1 MSFLKLK
8 DVYFEYSN
16 GFTAVEGVS
25 LDIEK
30 GEKIA
35 IVGQNGAGK
44 TTAVKMMNGLLK
56 PTKGQVIVN
65 GKDTKEHTTA
75 QISRMVG
82 YVFQNPDEQIF
93 NKDVYSEIIYTP
105 KYYKFEKEEIK
116 RRLRKALELTGIEE
130 YLDENPYNLPYS
142 LRKFVTIAAVIAME
156 PDIIILDEPTA
167 GQDVKGMEQLAYLI
181 SKLEEEGKTVIT
193 ITHDMEFVV
202 KNFHRVIVMTNKRV
216 IADGN
221 KRDIF
226 WNEEILEKS
235 ALHQPQISKLCSILN
250 VDKNIL
256 DINECIDYIK
266 KLNGG
271 KDE

>member
-1 MSFLKLK
+1 MSYLKLE
-8 DVYFEYSN
+8 DVCFEYN
-16 GFTAVEGVS
+16 DGFRAVENVS
-25 LDIEK
+25 LTIDK
-30 GEKIA
+30 GERVA

-44 TTAVKMMNGLLK
+44 TTTVKLMNGLLK
-56 PTKGQVIVN
+56 PSKGKVIVN
-65 GKDTKEHTTA
+65 GKDTKEFTTA

-93 NKDVYSEIIYTP
+93 NKDVYSEIVYTP
-105 KYYKFEKEEIK
+105 KYYKFEKEEI
-116 RRLRKALELTGIEE
+116 RRRVRKAVDLTGIEE

-167 GQDVKGMEQLAYLI
+167 GQDVKGMEQLAHI
-181 SKLEEEGKTVIT
+181 INELEKEGRTVIT

-202 KNFHRVIVMTNKRV
+202 NNFDRVVVMANKKV
-216 IADGN
+216 ITDGS

-226 WNEEILEKS
+226 WNLDVLEKS
-235 ALHQPQISKLCSILN
+235 SLHQPQISKLCNELKVKEKVLN
-250 VDKNIL
+250 IE
-256 DINECIDYIK
+256 ECINYMK

-271 KDE
+271 QNE